1 MSTFAVQWLE
11 SVRKDGKLKF
21 FKLLKDEVSPF
32 DLFYEEMIKD
42 AKHKKDILHILT
54 MMDYMAEKDE
64 KLPKEKVNSIK
75 EGDKVIGIEL
85 KKNDLRVYCIKQE
98 PDVFVVLG
106 GYKKN
111 QVKDI
116 KYLKRLLKEN
126 KDLIQVLQR
135 AKPK

>member
-1 MSTFAVQWLE
+1 MSIFAVQWLE

-21 FKLLKDEVSPF
+21 YKLLKDGEAPF
-32 DLFYEEMIKD
+32 DLFYEEVIKD
-42 AKHKKDILHILT
+42 AKHKKDILHILS

-75 EGDKVIGIEL
+75 DGDKVIGIEF
-85 KKNDLRVYCIKQE
+85 KKNDLRVYCIKQ
-98 PDVFVVLG
+98 DLDIFVVKG

-111 QVKDI
+111 QVRDI

-126 KDLIQVLQR
+126 KDLKQILQI
-135 AKPK
+135 AKP